1 MGSPNV
7 LLEAPTSAPDRTR
20 RRRLPVLTTLAF
32 AVLAVVAVLAVFGP
46 WLTPQDPAQQNPLL
60 SVSEPGSGHLLGT
73 DQLGRD
79 VLSLLIAATRW
90 AILGPACVAVG
101 CVLIGGTLGMLAA
114 YVGGTVDAV
123 INRIADLVYA
133 LPALLIAIVVIGVVD
148 GGYWLT
154 AAILI
159 FLSTPYQ
166 IRICRSVVMVQV
178 RLPYVDA
185 ARTLGITARRT
196 MYRHILPNILPTV
209 VATLLLDFV
218 TALIGYAALAY
229 LGLGVEAGS
238 PDWGVML
245 AEGQEFIAVNP
256 WLSLAP
262 AVMLIATAASVTL
275 VGDWLYD
282 RVSSR
287 GASR

>member
-7 LLEAPTSAPDRTR
+7 LLEAPSCAQAPTR

-79 VLSLLIAATRW
+79 VFSLLIAATRW

-114 YVGGTVDAV
+114 YAGGTVDAV

-185 ARTLGITARRT
+185 ARTLGITARRI

>member
-1 MGSPNV
+1 MDPENAVLAAPGSQ
-7 LLEAPTSAPDRTR
+7 LRRTR
-20 RRRLPVLTTLAF
+20 QQRLPVLTTLAF
-32 AVLAVVAVLAVFGP
+32 AVLAVVAVFAVFAP

-60 SVSEPGSGHLLGT
+60 SVSEPGNGHLLGT

-79 VLSLLIAATRW
+79 VFSLLIAATRW
-90 AILGPACVAVG
+90 AVIGPACVAVG

-114 YVGGTVDAV
+114 YAGGAVDMV
-123 INRIADLVYA
+123 VNRIADLIYA
-133 LPALLIAIVVIGVVD
+133 LPALLIAIVVIGIVD

-154 AAILI
+154 AVILI
-159 FLSTPYQ
+159 FLSTPSQ
-166 IRICRSVVMVQV
+166 IRICRSVAMVQV

-185 ARTLGITARRT
+185 ARTLGISAGRT
-196 MYRHILPNILPTV
+196 MFRHVLPNILPTV

-218 TALIGYAALAY
+218 AALIGYSALAY

-238 PDWGVML
+238 PDWGAML
-245 AEGQEFIAVNP
+245 AEGQRFIAVNP
-256 WLSLAP
+256 WLSVAP

-282 RVSSR
+282 LVSRKGTSR
-287 GASR
+287 

>member
-1 MGSPNV
+1 MTAETALVVAPARTPRRPSVLIMLAFTV
-7 LLEAPTSAPDRTR
+7 LLI
-20 RRRLPVLTTLAF
+20 
-32 AVLAVVAVLAVFGP
+32 VAVLAVFGQ
-46 WLTPQDPAQQNPLL
+46 WLAPQDPTVQDPLL
-60 SVSEPGSGHLLGT
+60 SVTPPGDGHLLGT

-79 VLSLLIAATRW
+79 VFSLIIAAARS
-90 AILGPACVAVG
+90 AIVGPVCVALG
-101 CVLIGGTLGMLAA
+101 CVLIGGTLGMVGA
-114 YVGGTVDAV
+114 YFGGVADVAV
-123 INRIADLVYA
+123 NRFADLVYA

-166 IRICRSVVMVQV
+166 IRLCRSVTMVQV

-185 ARTLGITARRT
+185 ARTIGLTSRRT
-196 MYRHILPNILPTV
+196 LFRHILPNILPTV

-218 TALIGYAALAY
+218 AALIGYSALAY
-229 LGLGVEAGS
+229 LGLGVQAGQ
-238 PDWGVML
+238 PDWGAML
-245 AEGQEFIAVNP
+245 AEGQSFITVNP

-262 AVMLIATAASVTL
+262 AIMLIATASSVTL

-282 RVSSR
+282 RLSSKAVSR
-287 GASR
+287 